1 MKKTLLTFAL
11 ITVSF
16 LSTQAQTVEPS
27 TQATWVVE
35 SNESTPKVQTINFYN
50 DQHQLMY
57 SETINKRLN
66 ISKRKVQK
74 TLNSLLANLLKAEP
88 GSYNKNVLA
97 ASFKLKP

>member
-16 LSTQAQTVEPS
+16 LRTRAQTVDTP

-35 SNESTPKVQTINFYN
+35 SNESTPRVQTINFYN
-50 DQHQLMY
+50 NEHQLIY

-74 TLNSLLANLLKAEP
+74 TLNSLLTNLINAEP